1 MILSPF
7 LVRQACK
14 AYLIKK
20 GFILPIVSLYLILPK
35 QSMTSQLE
43 PAVMAKVNTWLNG
56 DYDIETKQYIQKLI
70 DESNDTE
77 LTDSFYKDLEFGT
90 GGLRGLIGVGS
101 NRMNRY
107 TVGAA
112 TQGLANYLNK
122 AFPNESKSVAIAH
135 DSRIKS
141 DEFAQ
146 IIADIFSANG
156 ISVYLFEALRP
167 TPELSFAIRHLGCKS
182 GVVVTASHNPKEY
195 NGYKAYWDDGSQVVA
210 PHDVNIIGE
219 VDAIFSIDDIKFEG
233 DASKITKIGTEVD
246 TAYLNHILSLSISK
260 DAIARQK
267 DLKIVYTP
275 LHGTGVTLVPQLLA
289 KMGFTA
295 VTVIEEQAEANGNGL
310 FPTVVYPNPE
320 ESEAMSMA
328 VNKAK
333 EIDADLVMGTDPD
346 ADRVGIAVKNHHGE
360 IQLLNGNQTASVLIY
375 YLLNAWKDAGK
386 LTGTQFVCKTIVT
399 TDLIDKMAAAYDVKC
414 YNTLTGFKYIAQVIR
429 EKEGVEQFIGGGE
442 ESYGYLI
449 GDAVRDKDAIASCAM
464 MAELTAYA
472 KDKGLSL
479 FDMLMEIYKQF
490 GFYYEGLI
498 SLTKKG
504 KSGADEI
511 LQMMADFRANPPKA
525 LAGSPVTRMD
535 DYKALTTTDFASG
548 VTASIP
554 SGEMGIESSNVLQF
568 FTEDGTKFTCRPSG
582 TEPKIKFYV
591 GVREALEKNE
601 DFDSVY
607 AALKDKVKAIGEELG
622 LK

>member
-1 MILSPF
+1 
-7 LVRQACK
+7 
-14 AYLIKK
+14 
-20 GFILPIVSLYLILPK
+20 
-35 QSMTSQLE
+35 MTAQLD
-43 PAVMAKVNTWLNG
+43 PNVLAKVNTWLEG
-56 DYDIETKQYIQKLI
+56 DYDIDTKQSIQKLI
-70 DESNDTE
+70 DEGNDTE
-77 LTDSFYKDLEFGT
+77 LTDAFYKDLEFGT

-107 TVGAA
+107 TVGTA

-122 AFPNESKSVAIAH
+122 AFPNEEIKVAIAY

-141 DEFAQ
+141 DEFSQ
-146 IIADIFSANG
+146 IIADIFSASG
-156 ISVYLFEALRP
+156 ITVYLFEALRP
-167 TPELSFAIRHLGCKS
+167 TPELSFAIRQLNCHS

-195 NGYKAYWDDGSQVVA
+195 NGYKAYWTDGSQVVA
-210 PHDVNIIGE
+210 PHDANIIDE
-219 VDAIFSIDDIKFEG
+219 VNAIKSIDDIKFEG
-233 DASKITKIGTEVD
+233 DPSKVIKIGADVD
-246 TAYLNHILSLSISK
+246 EKYLDHILSLSISK

-275 LHGTGVTLVPQLLA
+275 LHGTGVTLVPPLLK
-289 KMGFTA
+289 KMGFES
-295 VTVIEEQAEANGNGL
+295 VTVIEEQAEPNGNGQ

-320 ESEAMSMA
+320 ESEAMSKA
-328 VNKAK
+328 VDKAK
-333 EIDADLVMGTDPD
+333 EIDADLVLGTDPD
-346 ADRVGIAVKNHHGE
+346 ADRVGIAAKNHHGE

-399 TDLIDKMAAAYDVKC
+399 TDLIDKMAASYGVQC

-464 MAELTAYA
+464 IAELTAYA

-479 FDMLMEIYKQF
+479 FDMLIEIYKQF

-504 KSGADEI
+504 KTGAEEI
-511 LQMMADFRANPPKA
+511 QQMMADFRANPPKT
-525 LAGSPVTRMD
+525 LAGSDVIRMD
-535 DYKALTTTDFASG
+535 DYKALTTTDFTTG
-548 VTASIP
+548 TTTAIP

-568 FTEDGTKFTCRPSG
+568 FTVDGTKFTCRPSG

-591 GVREALEKNE
+591 GVRAELQGKAE
-601 DFDSVY
+601 FDSVY
-607 AALKDKVKAIGEELG
+607 AGLKEKVTAIGEELG